1 MSPRT
6 RSILAWVL
14 FALGTL
20 VILVGS
26 LTLWV
31 KRQALDTDA
40 WVDTSSQLLED
51 DEVRMALSVYIVD
64 QLYASADPQAV
75 LEERLPTNLQ
85 GLAGPIAGALRQPAV
100 EGVDRFLQRPR
111 VQDLWEDVNRVAHQE
126 LIAVLEDDTR
136 GNITTGSGVVTLN
149 LRTLVVNIGTEL
161 GFGDELDA
169 RLPQDVG
176 QIEILQ
182 SDELEAAQTGV
193 KLIKWMSWL
202 VILIAFACYAGAVWL
217 ARGRRAMLR
226 NVGAALFI
234 VGILLLVIRR
244 VVGNYIV
251 DALSSGESVRD
262 AIGHSWLIGTNLL
275 AEVAWALIIYG
286 IVILIGTLLAGPMRY
301 ATRARG
307 AIAPNLRDRPEIGW
321 GILAVLY
328 LLLVLWGPVPALRN
342 WLGILLL
349 GALVA
354 LGFEAFRRVAIG
366 ELGPGDTAPPSSASR
381 STPGARCLSFT
392 SSGMATARPSS
403 SCTAASRAAPPRGG
417 SSYRL
422 RAAGRSSSSSGPVSA
437 PARPPACGSTSP
449 STRRSSR
456 RSSATART
464 WSASPTAA
472 WSRCW
477 PRRSGRRRS
486 ARSP

>member
-20 VILVGS
+20 IILVGS

-40 WVDTSSQLLED
+40 WVDTSSKLLED

-136 GNITTGSGVVTLN
+136 GNITTGGGVVTLN

-176 QIEILQ
+176 QIQILQ

-202 VILIAFACYAGAVWL
+202 VILIAFACYAGAIWL
-217 ARGRRAMLR
+217 ARGRRGMLR

-251 DALSSGESVRD
+251 DALSSGESVRE
-262 AIGHSWLIGTNLL
+262 AIGHSWIIGTSLL

-301 ATRARG
+301 STRARG
-307 AIAPNLRDRPEIGW
+307 AIAPNLRDRPGIGW
-321 GILAVLY
+321 GVLAALY
-328 LLLVLWGPVPALRN
+328 LLLVLWGPVPALEN
-342 WLGILLL
+342 WLGIIVL

-366 ELGPGDTAPPSSASR
+366 ELGPEDTAPP
-381 STPGARCLSFT
+381 P
-392 SSGMATARPSS
+392 PPP
-403 SCTAASRAAPPRGG
+403 AAPP
-417 SSYRL
+417 
-422 RAAGRSSSSSGPVSA
+422 A
-437 PARPPACGSTSP
+437 PAA
-449 STRRSSR
+449 
-456 RSSATART
+456 
-464 WSASPTAA
+464 
-472 WSRCW
+472 
-477 PRRSGRRRS
+477 
-486 ARSP
+486 

>member
-1 MSPRT
+1 M
-6 RSILAWVL
+6 L

-20 VILVGS
+20 VIFVGS
-26 LTLWV
+26 LTVWV

-111 VQDLWEDVNRVAHQE
+111 VQDLWETANRVAHQE

-136 GNITTGSGVVTLN
+136 GNITTGGGVVTLN

-202 VILIAFACYAGAVWL
+202 VILIAL
-217 ARGRRAMLR
+217 ALLRGRRLA
-226 NVGAALFI
+226 GA
-234 VGILLLVIRR
+234 RTP
-244 VVGNYIV
+244 
-251 DALSSGESVRD
+251 RD
-262 AIGHSWLIGTNLL
+262 A
-275 AEVAWALIIYG
+275 
-286 IVILIGTLLAGPMRY
+286 PQR
-301 ATRARG
+301 RRG
-307 AIAPNLRDRPEIGW
+307 ALPRRHPPARHPARRRQLHRRRAQLR
-321 GILAVLY
+321 
-328 LLLVLWGPVPALRN
+328 
-342 WLGILLL
+342 
-349 GALVA
+349 
-354 LGFEAFRRVAIG
+354 
-366 ELGPGDTAPPSSASR
+366 ASPCGTR
-381 STPGARCLSFT
+381 S
-392 SSGMATARPSS
+392 ARP
-403 SCTAASRAAPPRGG
+403 G
-417 SSYRL
+417 S
-422 RAAGRSSSSSGPVSA
+422 SA
-437 PARPPACGSTSP
+437 PACSP
-449 STRRSSR
+449 RLR
-456 RSSATART
+456 
-464 WSASPTAA
+464 
-472 WSRCW
+472 
-477 PRRSGRRRS
+477 GR
-486 ARSP
+486 